1 MVKNMAMQGERDKMI
16 DSCDQLEKKYRMALA
31 AFKADK
37 TNKDLRRARSAA
49 KKAWDESVAANTE
62 GEPLTCRDCS
72 QMFIFNVKD
81 QKLYA
86 DQGWDHRPTRCF
98 FCSGMFKARRS
109 DRSKKDDR
117 QGKNMC
123 YAFQKGNCPYGDECK
138 FSHDS
143 KFAGKDESEIDVA
156 EKRETSH
163 IALCKLAEICEL
175 KKCRFSPAA
184 SSSTTSAK
192 AQEPNESTLPHPRM
206 EAVAEKE
213 TTKIM
218 KDSASKR
225 TEKGNGRKE
234 KIVVKAIRKALK
246 KSPGKELKMKELR
259 KFVESKIRCK
269 NEEMSKDELKSCIFK
284 AIVDK
289 NNLLLNGKIVKLL

>member
-1 MVKNMAMQGERDKMI
+1 MAMQGERDKMI
-16 DSCDQLEKKYRMALA
+16 DSCDQLEQKYRMALE
-31 AFKADK
+31 AFKVDK

-49 KKAWDESVAANTE
+49 KKAWDESVATNTE

-81 QKLYA
+81 QKLNA
-86 DQGWDHRPTRCF
+86 EEGWDHRPTRCF
-98 FCSGMFKARRS
+98 VCSGMFKARRT

-156 EKRETSH
+156 EKREISH
-163 IALCKLAEICEL
+163 IALSKWGEKCEL
-175 KKCRFSPAA
+175 KKCRFSHAA
-184 SSSTTSAK
+184 SPSTTSAK
-192 AQEPNESTLPHPRM
+192 AQELMESNLPHPQM
-206 EAVAEKE
+206 DVAEKE
-213 TTKIM
+213 TTEIM
-218 KDSASKR
+218 KDLASKQL
-225 TEKGNGRKE
+225 EKGNGRKE

-246 KSPGKELKMKELR
+246 RSPGKELKMKELR
-259 KFVESKIRCK
+259 KFVEIKIRCK

-289 NNLLLNGKIVKLL
+289 NNLILNGKIVKLL